1 MRTSALIRF
10 SLGVLRLSGNSANLD
25 LLRACAVLSVY
36 IGHLLRANHIDNI
49 GPINVHNFAQTGV
62 LIFFVHTSLVLMLSM
77 ERMGGG
83 GRELATAFYV
93 RRLFR
98 IYPLSMLAVIFVV
111 VFRVPRFFLILN
123 YHWLGWPAFFSN
135 LALTQNLTL
144 SHDFLLPLWSLP
156 LEVQM
161 YVLLPPLFF
170 LLKRYPG
177 WRVPFALWC
186 AGVFIA
192 SLQIHFHISQ
202 RLQLGAY
209 VPFFLGGV
217 IAFALSRYRPV
228 GLPFWGWP
236 LAIAVAYAIRQGG
249 FRPGWF
255 ACLLLGVAAPQF
267 KELANT
273 HLRAVAA
280 WVARYSYGI
289 YLSHIIIFW
298 YVLVVLGHANLL
310 LRVGICALLSVT
322 CPVLLYHLVEKPMI
336 NKGVWLAN
344 WIGRRRGPR
353 VICSPVSESVGA

>member
-1 MRTSALIRF
+1 M
-10 SLGVLRLSGNSANLD
+10 SGNSGNLD

-36 IGHLLRANHIDNI
+36 FGHLLRANHIDNI
-49 GPINVHNFAQTGV
+49 GPINIHNFAQTGV

-77 ERMGGG
+77 KRMGGG
-83 GRELATAFYV
+83 ERKLATAFYV

-98 IYPLSMLAVIFVV
+98 IYPLSMVAVIFVV
-111 VFRVPRFFLILN
+111 IFHVPRFFLILR
-123 YHWLGWPAFFSN
+123 YDWLGWPAFLSN

-144 SHDFLLPLWSLP
+144 SPNFLLPLWSLP

-161 YVLLPPLFF
+161 YLLLPPLFF

-177 WRVPFALWC
+177 RGVPFALWC

-192 SLQIHFHISQ
+192 SLQIHFHISE
-202 RLQLGAY
+202 RLELGAY
-209 VPFFLGGV
+209 VPFFLGGIV
-217 IAFALSRYRPV
+217 AFALSGYKTL

-236 LAIAVAYAIRQGG
+236 VVIAAAYAIRQGG

-267 KELANT
+267 KELT
-273 HLRAVAA
+273 HKGLRTVAG

-298 YVLVVLGHANLL
+298 YVLEVLAHANLIF
-310 LRVGICALLSVT
+310 RIGVCAVLSVA
-322 CPVLLYHLVEKPMI
+322 CPILLYHFVEKPMI
-336 NKGVWLAN
+336 NRGVRLAN
-344 WIGRRRGPR
+344 WVGARRAPRLIG
-353 VICSPVSESVGA
+353 SAVSESAGA